1 MTPNTDART
10 RSGRRKLLL
19 ILGLF
24 LVPPVIAWTLYFS
37 GWRPASTG
45 NHGQL
50 VDPPVQLE
58 VPSLDVVASPRDAG
72 APDLRGEWTLLLTL
86 NSPCGEPCLE
96 QLHATRQVRTA
107 LAEDARRLQRVLVVP
122 EDREP
127 PGARQLLG
135 HADLYVV
142 RAPDLEWTRPRR
154 DREAV
159 SVSLVDTRGFQMMRY
174 QTPLDASG
182 MLSDLRHLMRLSNEE
197 LEELNAFPQGR

>member
-1 MTPNTDART
+1 MHQHFIPRAR
-10 RSGRRKLLL
+10 RIAGIA
-19 ILGLF
+19 IL
-24 LVPPVIAWTLYFS
+24 
-37 GWRPASTG
+37 
-45 NHGQL
+45 
-50 VDPPVQLE
+50 
-58 VPSLDVVASPRDAG
+58 
-72 APDLRGEWTLLLTL
+72 LLLTA
-86 NSPCGEPCLE
+86 C
-96 QLHATRQVRTA
+96 AT
-107 LAEDARRLQRVLVVP
+107 VP

-142 RAPDLEWTRPRR
+142 RAPDLEWTRTRR